1 MSSQPDASQLSTLN
15 SRILKQY
22 WGYDRFR
29 GIQEDIIDSIS
40 KNKDTLG
47 LMPTG
52 GGKSITFQV
61 PALAKEGMCLVITP
75 LIALMK
81 DQVQNLKKRGIK
93 ALAIYSGMSRQD
105 IIITLENC
113 IFGNY
118 KFLYISPERLDTE
131 LFRTKL
137 RKMHISMITVDESH
151 CISQWGYD
159 FRPSYMKIADVREQ
173 LPGVPVLALTATAT
187 PEVVN
192 DIQERLHFKEKN
204 VFRKSFARK
213 NLSYIVRRTEDKINS
228 LVYILGKVPGT
239 AIVYV
244 RNRKRTKEVA
254 TILREAGISAD
265 FFHAGLNRDEKTL
278 RQSRWKNN
286 ECRVIVSTNA
296 FGMGIDKPDVR
307 LVVHLDM
314 PGSLEEYYQEAGRA
328 GRDEQRAYAV
338 ALCSNTD
345 TAKLKKRLADE
356 YPDREFISRVYDA
369 LGNYYQIAMGY
380 GLDTVHDF
388 SLIDFCSAYKFSH
401 LQAHHALKILEL
413 AGYIEYTEEQDN
425 ASRLVFSATRDEL
438 YKYLHQDK
446 KTDEVI
452 QCILRSYT
460 GLFSDYV
467 YINEGLIST
476 RTGLSQQEIYDVLIG
491 LSKYR
496 IVNYIPHKKTPLI
509 IYTRTREELKYLS
522 IPRSAYEE
530 RKERFE
536 NRMNR
541 VIEYIN
547 EDRVCRSRM
556 LISYF
561 GEKGISDCG
570 CCDVCL
576 AKNDSGLNNHTFNAI
591 RDTLLETLEET
602 GSREVKKLSEEL
614 SFPADKVI
622 TVVRFLAE
630 HDDRFSLEDGTL
642 SLTKTNTVSD
652 NEQQ

>member
-1 MSSQPDASQLSTLN
+1 
-15 SRILKQY
+15 
-22 WGYDRFR
+22 
-29 GIQEDIIDSIS
+29 
-40 KNKDTLG
+40 
-47 LMPTG
+47 MPTG

-61 PALAKEGMCLVITP
+61 PALVMEGICIVVTP

-81 DQVQNLKKRGIK
+81 DQVDNLRRLGIK
-93 ALAIYSGMSRQD
+93 ATAVYSGMTRQE
-105 IIITLENC
+105 IIGQLENC
-113 IFGNY
+113 IFGDY
-118 KFLYISPERLDTE
+118 KFLYVSPERLATDIF
-131 LFRTKL
+131 LSKL
-137 RKMHISMITVDESH
+137 QAMNVCLLVIDESH

-187 PEVVN
+187 PEVVD

-602 GSREVKKLSEEL
+602 GSQEVKKLSEEL
-614 SFPADKVI
+614 SFPADKII

>member
-1 MSSQPDASQLSTLN
+1 
-15 SRILKQY
+15 
-22 WGYDRFR
+22 
-29 GIQEDIIDSIS
+29 
-40 KNKDTLG
+40 
-47 LMPTG
+47 MPTG

-61 PALAKEGMCLVITP
+61 PALAMEGICIVVTP

-81 DQVQNLKKRGIK
+81 DQVDNLRRLGIK
-93 ALAIYSGMSRQD
+93 ATAVYSGMTRQE
-105 IIITLENC
+105 IIAQLENC
-113 IFGNY
+113 IFGDY
-118 KFLYISPERLDTE
+118 KFLYVSPERLGTDI
-131 LFRTKL
+131 FKSKL
-137 RKMHISMITVDESH
+137 QAMNVCLLVIDESH

-159 FRPSYMKIADVREQ
+159 FRPSYLSIADIREE

-192 DIQERLHFKEKN
+192 DIQERLHFREKN
-204 VFRKSFARK
+204 VFRKSFVRK
-213 NLSYIVRRTEDKINS
+213 NLSYIVRQTEDKINS
-228 LVYILGKVPGT
+228 LIYILGKVPGT

-244 RNRKRTKEVA
+244 RNRKRTKEIAV
-254 TILREAGISAD
+254 LLQQAGISAD
-265 FFHAGLNRDEKTL
+265 FFHAGLNRDDKNL

-307 LVVHLDM
+307 LVIHMDM

-338 ALCSNTD
+338 ALCSNIDCT
-345 TAKLKKRLADE
+345 KLKKRLADE
-356 YPDREFISRVYDA
+356 FPDRDFISRVYDA
-369 LGNYYQIAMGY
+369 LGNYYQIAMGF

-388 SLIDFCSAYKFSH
+388 SLVDFCTAYKFSH

-413 AGYIEYTEEQDN
+413 AGYIEYTEEQEN
-425 ASRLVFSATRDEL
+425 ASRLVFTATRDEL

-452 QCILRSYT
+452 QTILRSYT

-476 RTGLSQQEIYDVLIG
+476 RTGLSQQEIYEVLVG

-509 IYTRTREELKYLS
+509 IYTRTREEIKYLS

-536 NRMNR
+536 SRINR
-541 VIEYIN
+541 VMEYIN
-547 EDRVCRSRM
+547 ENRICRSRM

-561 GEKGISDCG
+561 GEKGTSDCG

-576 AKNDSGLNNHTFNAI
+576 AKNDSGLNNHTFNTI
-591 RDTLLETLEET
+591 RDALKEALTDGPQEA
-602 GSREVKKLSEEL
+602 KKLTENL
-614 SFPADKVI
+614 PFPADKII
-622 TVVRFLAE
+622 TVIRYLADHDE
-630 HDDRFSLEDGTL
+630 HFSLEDGII
-642 SLTKTNTVSD
+642 SLTKMNTMSD
-652 NEQQ
+652 NEQ

>member
-1 MSSQPDASQLSTLN
+1 MDVYHK
-15 SRILKQY
+15 ILEKY
-22 WGYDRFR
+22 WGYPAFR
-29 GIQEDIIDSIS
+29 PLQEDIIHSVCEG
-40 KNKDTLG
+40 KDTLG

-61 PALAKEGMCLVITP
+61 PALVMEGICIVVTP

-81 DQVQNLKKRGIK
+81 DQVDNLRRLGIK
-93 ALAIYSGMSRQD
+93 ATAVYSGMTRQE
-105 IIITLENC
+105 IIGQLENC
-113 IFGNY
+113 IFGDY
-118 KFLYISPERLDTE
+118 KFLYVSPERLATDIF
-131 LFRTKL
+131 LSKL
-137 RKMHISMITVDESH
+137 QAMNVCLLVIDESH

-159 FRPSYMKIADVREQ
+159 FRPSYMKIADVREE

-496 IVNYIPHKKTPLI
+496 IVNYIPHKKTPLV

-602 GSREVKKLSEEL
+602 GSQEVKKLSEEL

-630 HDDRFSLEDGTL
+630 HDNRFSLEDGTL

>member
-1 MSSQPDASQLSTLN
+1 
-15 SRILKQY
+15 
-22 WGYDRFR
+22 
-29 GIQEDIIDSIS
+29 
-40 KNKDTLG
+40 
-47 LMPTG
+47 MPTG

-61 PALAKEGMCLVITP
+61 PALAMEGICIVVTP

-81 DQVQNLKKRGIK
+81 DQVDNLRRLGIK
-93 ALAIYSGMSRQD
+93 ATAVYSGMTRQE
-105 IIITLENC
+105 IIAQLENC
-113 IFGNY
+113 IFGDY
-118 KFLYISPERLDTE
+118 KFLYVSPERLGTDI
-131 LFRTKL
+131 FKSKL
-137 RKMHISMITVDESH
+137 QAMNVCLLVIDESH

-159 FRPSYMKIADVREQ
+159 FRPSYLSIADIREE

-192 DIQERLHFKEKN
+192 DIQERLHFREKN
-204 VFRKSFARK
+204 VFRKSFVRK
-213 NLSYIVRRTEDKINS
+213 NLSYIVRQTEDKINS
-228 LVYILGKVPGT
+228 LIYILGKVPGT

-244 RNRKRTKEVA
+244 RNRKRTKEIAV
-254 TILREAGISAD
+254 LLQQAGISAD
-265 FFHAGLNRDEKTL
+265 FFHAGLNRDDKNL

-307 LVVHLDM
+307 LVVHMDM

-338 ALCSNTD
+338 ALCYNIDCT
-345 TAKLKKRLADE
+345 KLKKRLADE
-356 YPDREFISRVYDA
+356 FPDRDFISRVYDA
-369 LGNYYQIAMGY
+369 LGNYYQIAMGF

-388 SLIDFCSAYKFSH
+388 SLVDFCTAYKFSH

-413 AGYIEYTEEQDN
+413 AGYIEYTEEQEN
-425 ASRLVFSATRDEL
+425 ASRLVFTATRDEL

-452 QCILRSYT
+452 QTILRSYT

-476 RTGLSQQEIYDVLIG
+476 RTGLSQQEIYEVLVG

-509 IYTRTREELKYLS
+509 IYTRTREEIKYLS

-536 NRMNR
+536 SRINR
-541 VIEYIN
+541 VMEYIN
-547 EDRVCRSRM
+547 ENRICRSRM

-561 GEKGISDCG
+561 GEKGTSDCG

-576 AKNDSGLNNHTFNAI
+576 AKNDSGLNNHTFNTI
-591 RDTLLETLEET
+591 RDALQKALTDGPQEA
-602 GSREVKKLSEEL
+602 KKLTENL
-614 SFPADKVI
+614 PFPADKII
-622 TVVRFLAE
+622 TVIRYLADHDE
-630 HDDRFSLEDGTL
+630 HFSLEDGII
-642 SLTKTNTVSD
+642 SLTKMNTMSD
-652 NEQQ
+652 NEQ

>member
-1 MSSQPDASQLSTLN
+1 
-15 SRILKQY
+15 
-22 WGYDRFR
+22 
-29 GIQEDIIDSIS
+29 
-40 KNKDTLG
+40 
-47 LMPTG
+47 MPTG

-61 PALAKEGMCLVITP
+61 PALAMEGICIVVTP

-81 DQVQNLKKRGIK
+81 DQVDNLRRLGIK
-93 ALAIYSGMSRQD
+93 ATAVYSGMTRQE
-105 IIITLENC
+105 IIAQLENC
-113 IFGNY
+113 IFGDY
-118 KFLYISPERLDTE
+118 KFLYVSPERLGTDI
-131 LFRTKL
+131 FKSKL
-137 RKMHISMITVDESH
+137 QAMNVCLLVIDESH

-159 FRPSYMKIADVREQ
+159 FRPSYLSIADIREE

-192 DIQERLHFKEKN
+192 DIQERLHFREKN
-204 VFRKSFARK
+204 VFRKSFVRK
-213 NLSYIVRRTEDKINS
+213 NLSYIVRQTEDKINS
-228 LVYILGKVPGT
+228 LIYILGKVPGT

-244 RNRKRTKEVA
+244 RNRKRTKEIAV
-254 TILREAGISAD
+254 LLQQAGISAD
-265 FFHAGLNRDEKTL
+265 FFHAGLNRDDKNL

-307 LVVHLDM
+307 LVIHMDM

-338 ALCSNTD
+338 ALCSNIDCT
-345 TAKLKKRLADE
+345 KLKKRLADE
-356 YPDREFISRVYDA
+356 FPDRDFISRVYDA
-369 LGNYYQIAMGY
+369 LGNYYQIAMGF

-388 SLIDFCSAYKFSH
+388 SLVDFCTAYKFSH
-401 LQAHHALKILEL
+401 LQTHHALKILEL
-413 AGYIEYTEEQDN
+413 AGYIEYTEEQEN
-425 ASRLVFSATRDEL
+425 ASRLVFTATRDEL

-452 QCILRSYT
+452 QTILRSYT

-476 RTGLSQQEIYDVLIG
+476 RTGLSQQEIYEVLVR

-509 IYTRTREELKYLS
+509 IYTRTREEIKYLS

-530 RKERFE
+530 RKKRFE
-536 NRMNR
+536 SRINR
-541 VIEYIN
+541 VMEYIN
-547 EDRVCRSRM
+547 ENRICRSRM

-561 GEKGISDCG
+561 GEKGTSDCG

-576 AKNDSGLNNHTFNAI
+576 AKNDSGLNNHTFNTI
-591 RDTLLETLEET
+591 RDALKEALTDGPQEA
-602 GSREVKKLSEEL
+602 KKLTENL
-614 SFPADKVI
+614 PFPADKII
-622 TVVRFLAE
+622 TVIRYLADHDE
-630 HDDRFSLEDGTL
+630 HFSLEDGII
-642 SLTKTNTVSD
+642 SLTKMNTMSD
-652 NEQQ
+652 NEQ

>member
-1 MSSQPDASQLSTLN
+1 MDVYHK
-15 SRILKQY
+15 ILEKY
-22 WGYDRFR
+22 WGYPAFR
-29 GIQEDIIDSIS
+29 PLQEDIIHSVCEG
-40 KNKDTLG
+40 KDTLG

-61 PALAKEGMCLVITP
+61 PALAMEGICIVVTP

-81 DQVQNLKKRGIK
+81 DQVDNLRRLGIK
-93 ALAIYSGMSRQD
+93 ATAVYSGMTRQE
-105 IIITLENC
+105 IIAQLENC
-113 IFGNY
+113 IFGDY
-118 KFLYISPERLDTE
+118 KFLYVSPERLGTDI
-131 LFRTKL
+131 FKSKL
-137 RKMHISMITVDESH
+137 QAMNVCLLVIDESH

-159 FRPSYMKIADVREQ
+159 FRPSYLSIADIREE

-192 DIQERLHFKEKN
+192 DIQERLHFREKN
-204 VFRKSFARK
+204 VFRKSFVRK
-213 NLSYIVRRTEDKINS
+213 NLSYIVRQTEDKINS
-228 LVYILGKVPGT
+228 LIYILGKVPGT

-244 RNRKRTKEVA
+244 RNRKRTKEIAV
-254 TILREAGISAD
+254 LLQQAGISAD
-265 FFHAGLNRDEKTL
+265 FFHAGLNRDDKNL

-307 LVVHLDM
+307 LVIHMDM

-338 ALCSNTD
+338 ALCSNIDCT
-345 TAKLKKRLADE
+345 KLKKRLADE
-356 YPDREFISRVYDA
+356 FPDRDFISRVYDA
-369 LGNYYQIAMGY
+369 LGNYYQIAMGF

-388 SLIDFCSAYKFSH
+388 SLVDFCTAYKFSH
-401 LQAHHALKILEL
+401 LQTHHALKILEL
-413 AGYIEYTEEQDN
+413 AGYIEYTEEQEN
-425 ASRLVFSATRDEL
+425 ASRLVFTATRDEL

-452 QCILRSYT
+452 QTILRSYT

-476 RTGLSQQEIYDVLIG
+476 RTGLSQQEIYEVLVR

-509 IYTRTREELKYLS
+509 IYTRTREEIKYLS

-530 RKERFE
+530 RKKRFE
-536 NRMNR
+536 SRINR
-541 VIEYIN
+541 VMEYIN
-547 EDRVCRSRM
+547 ENRICRSRM

-561 GEKGISDCG
+561 GEKGTSDCG

-576 AKNDSGLNNHTFNAI
+576 AKNDSGLNNHTFNTI
-591 RDTLLETLEET
+591 RDALKEALTDGPQEA
-602 GSREVKKLSEEL
+602 KKLTENL
-614 SFPADKVI
+614 PFPADKII
-622 TVVRFLAE
+622 TVIRYLADHDE
-630 HDDRFSLEDGTL
+630 HFSLEDGII
-642 SLTKTNTVSD
+642 SLTKMNTMSD
-652 NEQQ
+652 NEQ

>member
-1 MSSQPDASQLSTLN
+1 MESTAPNRRQQIAAL
-15 SRILKQY
+15 LKRY
-22 WGYDRFR
+22 WGFDTFR
-29 GIQEDIIDSIS
+29 PVQEQVILSVLAGR
-40 KNKDTLG
+40 DTLA

-52 GGKSITFQV
+52 GGKSLTYQI
-61 PALAKEGMCLVITP
+61 PGLASEGVCIVVTP

-81 DQVQNLKKRGIK
+81 DQVDNLRRLGIK
-93 ALAIYSGMSRQD
+93 ATAVYSGMTRQE
-105 IIITLENC
+105 IIGQLENC
-113 IFGNY
+113 IFGDY
-118 KFLYISPERLDTE
+118 KFLYVSPERLATDIF
-131 LFRTKL
+131 LSKL
-137 RKMHISMITVDESH
+137 QAMNVCLLVIDESH

-187 PEVVN
+187 PEVVD

-204 VFRKSFARK
+204 VFRKSFVRK

-536 NRMNR
+536 NRMNW

-602 GSREVKKLSEEL
+602 GSQEVKKLSEEL

>member
-1 MSSQPDASQLSTLN
+1 MDVYHK
-15 SRILKQY
+15 ILEKY
-22 WGYDRFR
+22 WGYPAFR
-29 GIQEDIIDSIS
+29 PLQEDIIHSVCEG
-40 KNKDTLG
+40 KDTLG

-61 PALAKEGMCLVITP
+61 PALVMEGICIVVTP

-81 DQVQNLKKRGIK
+81 DQVDNLRRLGIK
-93 ALAIYSGMSRQD
+93 ATAVYSGMTRQE
-105 IIITLENC
+105 IIGQLENC
-113 IFGNY
+113 IFGDY
-118 KFLYISPERLDTE
+118 KFLYVSPERLATDIF
-131 LFRTKL
+131 LSKL
-137 RKMHISMITVDESH
+137 QAMNVCLLVIDESH

-187 PEVVN
+187 PEVVD

-204 VFRKSFARK
+204 VFRKSFVRK

-536 NRMNR
+536 NRMNW

-602 GSREVKKLSEEL
+602 GSQEVKKLSEEL

>member
-1 MSSQPDASQLSTLN
+1 MDVYHK
-15 SRILKQY
+15 ILEKY
-22 WGYDRFR
+22 WGYPAFR
-29 GIQEDIIDSIS
+29 PLQEDIIHSVCEG
-40 KNKDTLG
+40 KDTLG

-61 PALAKEGMCLVITP
+61 PALVMEGICIVVTP

-81 DQVQNLKKRGIK
+81 DQVDNLRRLGIK
-93 ALAIYSGMSRQD
+93 ATAVYSGMTRQE
-105 IIITLENC
+105 IIGQLENC
-113 IFGNY
+113 IFGDY
-118 KFLYISPERLDTE
+118 KFLYVSPERLATDIF
-131 LFRTKL
+131 LSKL
-137 RKMHISMITVDESH
+137 QAMNVCLLVIDESH

-591 RDTLLETLEET
+591 CDALLETLEDS
-602 GSREVKKLSEEL
+602 GPQEVKKLTEEL
-614 SFPADKVI
+614 SFPADKII
-622 TVVRFLAE
+622 TVVRFLSE
-630 HDDRFSLEDGTL
+630 HDDRFSLEDGIL
-642 SLTKTNTVSD
+642 RKK
-652 NEQQ
+652 

>member
-1 MSSQPDASQLSTLN
+1 
-15 SRILKQY
+15 
-22 WGYDRFR
+22 
-29 GIQEDIIDSIS
+29 
-40 KNKDTLG
+40 
-47 LMPTG
+47 MPTG

-61 PALAKEGMCLVITP
+61 PALAMEGICIVVTP

-81 DQVQNLKKRGIK
+81 DQVDNLRRLGIK
-93 ALAIYSGMSRQD
+93 ATAVYSGMTRQE
-105 IIITLENC
+105 IIAQLENC
-113 IFGNY
+113 IFGDY
-118 KFLYISPERLDTE
+118 KFLYVSPERLGTDI
-131 LFRTKL
+131 FKSKL
-137 RKMHISMITVDESH
+137 QAMNVCLLVIDESH

-159 FRPSYMKIADVREQ
+159 FRPSYLSIADIREE

-187 PEVVN
+187 PEGVN
-192 DIQERLHFKEKN
+192 DIQERLHFREKN
-204 VFRKSFARK
+204 VFRKSFVRK
-213 NLSYIVRRTEDKINS
+213 NLSYIVRQTEDKINS
-228 LVYILGKVPGT
+228 LIYILGKVPGT

-244 RNRKRTKEVA
+244 RNRKRTKEIAV
-254 TILREAGISAD
+254 LLQQAGISAD
-265 FFHAGLNRDEKTL
+265 FFHAGLNRDDKNL

-307 LVVHLDM
+307 LVVHMDM

-338 ALCSNTD
+338 ALCSNIDCT
-345 TAKLKKRLADE
+345 KLKKRLADE
-356 YPDREFISRVYDA
+356 FPDRDFISRVYDA
-369 LGNYYQIAMGY
+369 LGNYYQIAMGF

-388 SLIDFCSAYKFSH
+388 SLVDFCTAYKFSH

-413 AGYIEYTEEQDN
+413 AGYIEYTEEQEN
-425 ASRLVFSATRDEL
+425 ASRLIFTATRDEL

-452 QCILRSYT
+452 QTILRSYT

-476 RTGLSQQEIYDVLIG
+476 RTGLSQQEIYEVLVR

-509 IYTRTREELKYLS
+509 IYTRTREEIKYLS

-536 NRMNR
+536 SRINR
-541 VIEYIN
+541 VMEYIN
-547 EDRVCRSRM
+547 ENRICRSRM

-561 GEKGISDCG
+561 GEKGTSDCG

-576 AKNDSGLNNHTFNAI
+576 AKNDSGLNNHTFNTI
-591 RDTLLETLEET
+591 RDALQKALTDGPQEA
-602 GSREVKKLSEEL
+602 KKLTENL
-614 SFPADKVI
+614 PFPADKII
-622 TVVRFLAE
+622 TVIRYLADHDE
-630 HDDRFSLEDGTL
+630 HFSLEDGII
-642 SLTKTNTVSD
+642 SLTKMNTMSD
-652 NEQQ
+652 NEQ

>member
-1 MSSQPDASQLSTLN
+1 MDVYHK
-15 SRILKQY
+15 ILEKY
-22 WGYDRFR
+22 WGYPAFR
-29 GIQEDIIDSIS
+29 PLQEDIIHSVCEG
-40 KNKDTLG
+40 KDTLG

-61 PALAKEGMCLVITP
+61 PALVMEGICIVVTP

-81 DQVQNLKKRGIK
+81 DQVDNLRRLGIK
-93 ALAIYSGMSRQD
+93 ATAVYSGMTRQE
-105 IIITLENC
+105 IIGQLENC
-113 IFGNY
+113 IFGDY
-118 KFLYISPERLDTE
+118 KFLYVSPERLATDIF
-131 LFRTKL
+131 LSKL
-137 RKMHISMITVDESH
+137 QAMNVCLLVIDESH

-239 AIVYV
+239 VIVYV

-570 CCDVCL
+570 CCDICL

>member
-1 MSSQPDASQLSTLN
+1 MDVYHK
-15 SRILKQY
+15 ILEKY
-22 WGYDRFR
+22 WGYPAFR
-29 GIQEDIIDSIS
+29 PLQEDIIHSVCEG
-40 KNKDTLG
+40 KDTLG

-61 PALAKEGMCLVITP
+61 PALVMEGICIVVTP

-81 DQVQNLKKRGIK
+81 DQVDNLRRLGIK
-93 ALAIYSGMSRQD
+93 ATAVYSGMTRQE
-105 IIITLENC
+105 IIAQLENC
-113 IFGNY
+113 IFGDY
-118 KFLYISPERLDTE
+118 KFLYVSPERLGTDI
-131 LFRTKL
+131 FKSKL
-137 RKMHISMITVDESH
+137 QAMNVNLLVIDESH

-159 FRPSYMKIADVREQ
+159 FRPSYLSIADIREE

-204 VFRKSFARK
+204 VFRKSFVRK
-213 NLSYIVRRTEDKINS
+213 NLSYIVRQTEDKLNS
-228 LVYILGKVPGT
+228 LIYILGKVPGT

-254 TILREAGISAD
+254 VMLQQAGISAD
-265 FFHAGLNRDEKTL
+265 FFHAGLNRDEKNL

-338 ALCSNTD
+338 ALCSNIDCT
-345 TAKLKKRLADE
+345 KLKKRLTDE
-356 YPDREFISRVYDA
+356 FPDRDFISRVYDA
-369 LGNYYQIAMGY
+369 LGNYYQIAMGF

-388 SLIDFCSAYKFSH
+388 SLVDFCTAYKFSH

-413 AGYIEYTEEQDN
+413 AGYIEYTEEQEN
-425 ASRLVFSATRDEL
+425 ASRLVFTATRDEL
-438 YKYLHQDK
+438 YRYLHQDK

-476 RTGLSQQEIYDVLIG
+476 RTGLSQQDIYDVLIG

-509 IYTRTREELKYLS
+509 IYTRTREEVKYLS

-536 NRMNR
+536 SRISR
-541 VIEYIN
+541 VMEYIN
-547 EDRVCRSRM
+547 ENRICRSRM

-561 GEKGISDCG
+561 GEEDPSDCG

-591 RDTLLETLEET
+591 RDALLEALADGPAET
-602 GSREVKKLSEEL
+602 KKLMENI
-614 SFPADKVI
+614 SFPSDKII
-622 TVVRFLAE
+622 TVIRFLAD
-630 HDDRFSLEDGTL
+630 HDDRFSLEDGIL
-642 SLTKTNTVSD
+642 SLTKMNTLSD
-652 NEQQ
+652 NEHYEAQPEAE

>member
-1 MSSQPDASQLSTLN
+1 MDVYHK
-15 SRILKQY
+15 ILEKY
-22 WGYDRFR
+22 WGYPAFR
-29 GIQEDIIDSIS
+29 PLQEDIIHSVCEG
-40 KNKDTLG
+40 KDTLG

-61 PALAKEGMCLVITP
+61 PALVMEGICIVVTP

-81 DQVQNLKKRGIK
+81 DQVDNLRRLGIK
-93 ALAIYSGMSRQD
+93 ATAVYSGMTRQE
-105 IIITLENC
+105 IIAQLENC
-113 IFGNY
+113 IFGDY
-118 KFLYISPERLDTE
+118 KFLYVSPERLGTDI
-131 LFRTKL
+131 FKSKL
-137 RKMHISMITVDESH
+137 QAMNVNLLVIDESH

-159 FRPSYMKIADVREQ
+159 FRPSYLSIADIREE

-204 VFRKSFARK
+204 VFRKSFVRK
-213 NLSYIVRRTEDKINS
+213 NLSYIVRQTEDKLNS
-228 LVYILGKVPGT
+228 LIYILGKVPGT

-254 TILREAGISAD
+254 VMLQQAGISAD
-265 FFHAGLNRDEKTL
+265 FFHAGLNRDEKNL

-338 ALCSNTD
+338 ALCSNIDCT
-345 TAKLKKRLADE
+345 KLKKRLADE
-356 YPDREFISRVYDA
+356 FPDRDFISRVYDA
-369 LGNYYQIAMGY
+369 LGNYYQIAMGF

-388 SLIDFCSAYKFSH
+388 SLVDFCTAYKFSH

-413 AGYIEYTEEQDN
+413 AGYIEYTEEQEN
-425 ASRLVFSATRDEL
+425 ASRLVFTATRDEL
-438 YKYLHQDK
+438 YRYQHQDK

-476 RTGLSQQEIYDVLIG
+476 RTGLSQQDIYDVLVG

-509 IYTRTREELKYLS
+509 IYTRTREEVKYLS

-536 NRMNR
+536 SR
-541 VIEYIN
+541 I
-547 EDRVCRSRM
+547 CRSRM

-561 GEKGISDCG
+561 GEEDPSDCG

-591 RDTLLETLEET
+591 RDALLEALADGPAEA
-602 GSREVKKLSEEL
+602 KKLMENI
-614 SFPADKVI
+614 SFPSDKII
-622 TVVRFLAE
+622 TVIRFLAD
-630 HDDRFSLEDGTL
+630 HDDRFSLEDGIL
-642 SLTKTNTVSD
+642 SLTKMNTLSD
-652 NEQQ
+652 NEHYEAQPEAE

>member
-1 MSSQPDASQLSTLN
+1 M
-15 SRILKQY
+15 
-22 WGYDRFR
+22 
-29 GIQEDIIDSIS
+29 
-40 KNKDTLG
+40 
-47 LMPTG
+47 
-52 GGKSITFQV
+52 
-61 PALAKEGMCLVITP
+61 
-75 LIALMK
+75 
-81 DQVQNLKKRGIK
+81 
-93 ALAIYSGMSRQD
+93 
-105 IIITLENC
+105 
-113 IFGNY
+113 
-118 KFLYISPERLDTE
+118 
-131 LFRTKL
+131 
-137 RKMHISMITVDESH
+137 
-151 CISQWGYD
+151 
-159 FRPSYMKIADVREQ
+159 
-173 LPGVPVLALTATAT
+173 
-187 PEVVN
+187 
-192 DIQERLHFKEKN
+192 
-204 VFRKSFARK
+204 
-213 NLSYIVRRTEDKINS
+213 
-228 LVYILGKVPGT
+228 
-239 AIVYV
+239 
-244 RNRKRTKEVA
+244 
-254 TILREAGISAD
+254 
-265 FFHAGLNRDEKTL
+265 
-278 RQSRWKNN
+278 
-286 ECRVIVSTNA
+286 
-296 FGMGIDKPDVR
+296 
-307 LVVHLDM
+307 
-314 PGSLEEYYQEAGRA
+314 
-328 GRDEQRAYAV
+328 
-338 ALCSNTD
+338 
-345 TAKLKKRLADE
+345 
-356 YPDREFISRVYDA
+356 
-369 LGNYYQIAMGY
+369 
-380 GLDTVHDF
+380 
-388 SLIDFCSAYKFSH
+388 
-401 LQAHHALKILEL
+401 
-413 AGYIEYTEEQDN
+413 
-425 ASRLVFSATRDEL
+425 FSATRDEL

>member
-1 MSSQPDASQLSTLN
+1 
-15 SRILKQY
+15 
-22 WGYDRFR
+22 
-29 GIQEDIIDSIS
+29 
-40 KNKDTLG
+40 
-47 LMPTG
+47 MPTG

-61 PALAKEGMCLVITP
+61 PALAMEGICIVVTP

-81 DQVQNLKKRGIK
+81 DQVDNLRRLGIK
-93 ALAIYSGMSRQD
+93 ATAVYSGMTRQE
-105 IIITLENC
+105 IIAQLENC
-113 IFGNY
+113 IFGDY
-118 KFLYISPERLDTE
+118 KFLYVSPERLGTDI
-131 LFRTKL
+131 FKSKL
-137 RKMHISMITVDESH
+137 QAMNVCLLVIDESH

-159 FRPSYMKIADVREQ
+159 FRPSYLRIADIREE

-192 DIQERLHFKEKN
+192 DIQERLHFREKN
-204 VFRKSFARK
+204 VFRKSFVRK
-213 NLSYIVRRTEDKINS
+213 NLSYIVRQTEDKINS
-228 LVYILGKVPGT
+228 LIYILGKVPGT

-244 RNRKRTKEVA
+244 RNRKRTKEIAV
-254 TILREAGISAD
+254 LLQQAGISAD
-265 FFHAGLNRDEKTL
+265 FFHAGLNRDDKNL

-307 LVVHLDM
+307 LVIHMDM

-338 ALCSNTD
+338 ALCSNIDCT
-345 TAKLKKRLADE
+345 KLKKRLADE
-356 YPDREFISRVYDA
+356 FPDRDFISRVYDA
-369 LGNYYQIAMGY
+369 LGNYYQIAMGF

-388 SLIDFCSAYKFSH
+388 SLVDFCTAYKFSH
-401 LQAHHALKILEL
+401 LQTHHALKILEL
-413 AGYIEYTEEQDN
+413 AGYIEYTEEQEN
-425 ASRLVFSATRDEL
+425 ASRLVFTATRDEL

-452 QCILRSYT
+452 QTILRSYT

-476 RTGLSQQEIYDVLIG
+476 RTGLSQQEIYEVLVR

-509 IYTRTREELKYLS
+509 IYTRTREEIKYLS

-530 RKERFE
+530 RKKRFE
-536 NRMNR
+536 SRINR
-541 VIEYIN
+541 VMEYIN
-547 EDRVCRSRM
+547 ENRICRSRM

-561 GEKGISDCG
+561 GEKGTSDCG

-576 AKNDSGLNNHTFNAI
+576 AKNDSGLNNHTFNTI
-591 RDTLLETLEET
+591 RDALKEALTDGPQEA
-602 GSREVKKLSEEL
+602 KKLTENL
-614 SFPADKVI
+614 PFPADKII
-622 TVVRFLAE
+622 TVIRYLADHDE
-630 HDDRFSLEDGTL
+630 HFSLEDGII
-642 SLTKTNTVSD
+642 SLTKMNTMSD
-652 NEQQ
+652 NEQ

>member
-1 MSSQPDASQLSTLN
+1 MDVYHK
-15 SRILKQY
+15 ILEKY
-22 WGYDRFR
+22 WGYPAFR
-29 GIQEDIIDSIS
+29 PLQEDIIHSVCEG
-40 KNKDTLG
+40 KDTLG

-61 PALAKEGMCLVITP
+61 PALAMEGICIVVTP

-81 DQVQNLKKRGIK
+81 DQVDNLRRLGIK
-93 ALAIYSGMSRQD
+93 ATAVYSGMTRQE
-105 IIITLENC
+105 IIAQLENC
-113 IFGNY
+113 IFGDY
-118 KFLYISPERLDTE
+118 KFLYVSPERLGTDI
-131 LFRTKL
+131 FKSKL
-137 RKMHISMITVDESH
+137 QAMNVCLLVIDESH

-159 FRPSYMKIADVREQ
+159 FRPSYLSIADIREE

-192 DIQERLHFKEKN
+192 DIQERLHFREKN
-204 VFRKSFARK
+204 VFRKSFVRQ
-213 NLSYIVRRTEDKINS
+213 NLSYIVRQTEDKINT
-228 LVYILGKVPGT
+228 LIYILGKVPGT

-244 RNRKRTKEVA
+244 RNRKRTKEIAV
-254 TILREAGISAD
+254 LLQQAGISAD
-265 FFHAGLNRDEKTL
+265 FFHAGLNRDDKNL

-307 LVVHLDM
+307 LVVHMDM

-338 ALCSNTD
+338 ALCSNIDCT
-345 TAKLKKRLADE
+345 KLKKRLADE
-356 YPDREFISRVYDA
+356 FPDRDFISRVYDA
-369 LGNYYQIAMGY
+369 LGNYYQIAMGF

-388 SLIDFCSAYKFSH
+388 SLVDFCTAYKFSH

-413 AGYIEYTEEQDN
+413 AGYIEYTEEQEN
-425 ASRLVFSATRDEL
+425 ASRLVFTATRDEL

-452 QCILRSYT
+452 QTILRSYT

-476 RTGLSQQEIYDVLIG
+476 RTGLSQQEIYEVLVG

-509 IYTRTREELKYLS
+509 IYTRTREEIKYLS

-536 NRMNR
+536 SRINR
-541 VIEYIN
+541 VMEYIN
-547 EDRVCRSRM
+547 ENRICRSRM

-561 GEKGISDCG
+561 GEKGTSDCG

-576 AKNDSGLNNHTFNAI
+576 AKNDSGLNNHTFNTI
-591 RDTLLETLEET
+591 RDALKEALTDGPQEA
-602 GSREVKKLSEEL
+602 KKLTENL
-614 SFPADKVI
+614 PFPADKII
-622 TVVRFLAE
+622 TVIRYLADHDE
-630 HDDRFSLEDGTL
+630 HFSLEDGII
-642 SLTKTNTVSD
+642 SLTKMNTMSD
-652 NEQQ
+652 NEQ

>member
-1 MSSQPDASQLSTLN
+1 
-15 SRILKQY
+15 
-22 WGYDRFR
+22 
-29 GIQEDIIDSIS
+29 
-40 KNKDTLG
+40 
-47 LMPTG
+47 MPTG

-61 PALAKEGMCLVITP
+61 PALAMEGICIVVTP

-81 DQVQNLKKRGIK
+81 DQVDNLRRLGIK
-93 ALAIYSGMSRQD
+93 ATAVYSGMTRQE
-105 IIITLENC
+105 IIAQLENC
-113 IFGNY
+113 IFGDY
-118 KFLYISPERLDTE
+118 KFLYVSPERLGTDI
-131 LFRTKL
+131 FKSKL
-137 RKMHISMITVDESH
+137 QAMNVCLLVIDESH

-159 FRPSYMKIADVREQ
+159 FRPSYLSIADIREE

-192 DIQERLHFKEKN
+192 DIQERLHFREKN
-204 VFRKSFARK
+204 VFRKSFVRK
-213 NLSYIVRRTEDKINS
+213 NLSYIVRQTEDKINS
-228 LVYILGKVPGT
+228 LIYILGKVPGT

-244 RNRKRTKEVA
+244 RNRKRTKEIAV
-254 TILREAGISAD
+254 LLQQAGISAD
-265 FFHAGLNRDEKTL
+265 FFHAGLNRDDKNL

-307 LVVHLDM
+307 LVVHMDM

-338 ALCSNTD
+338 ALCSNIDCT
-345 TAKLKKRLADE
+345 KLKKRLADE
-356 YPDREFISRVYDA
+356 FPDRDFISRVYDA
-369 LGNYYQIAMGY
+369 LGNYYQIAMGF

-388 SLIDFCSAYKFSH
+388 SLVDFCTAYKFSH

-425 ASRLVFSATRDEL
+425 ASRLVFTATRDEL

-452 QCILRSYT
+452 QTILRSYT

-476 RTGLSQQEIYDVLIG
+476 RTGLSQQEIYEVLVG

-509 IYTRTREELKYLS
+509 IYTRTREEIKYLS

-536 NRMNR
+536 SRINR
-541 VIEYIN
+541 VMEYIN
-547 EDRVCRSRM
+547 ENRICRSRM

-561 GEKGISDCG
+561 GEKGTSDCG

-576 AKNDSGLNNHTFNAI
+576 AKNDSGLNNHTFNTI
-591 RDTLLETLEET
+591 RDALQKALTDGPQEA
-602 GSREVKKLSEEL
+602 KKLTENL
-614 SFPADKVI
+614 PFPDDKII
-622 TVVRFLAE
+622 TVIRYLADHDE
-630 HDDRFSLEDGTL
+630 HFSLEDGII
-642 SLTKTNTVSD
+642 SLTKMNTMSD
-652 NEQQ
+652 NEQ

>member
-1 MSSQPDASQLSTLN
+1 
-15 SRILKQY
+15 
-22 WGYDRFR
+22 
-29 GIQEDIIDSIS
+29 
-40 KNKDTLG
+40 
-47 LMPTG
+47 MPTG

-61 PALAKEGMCLVITP
+61 PALAMEGICIVVTP

-81 DQVQNLKKRGIK
+81 DQVDNLRRLGIK
-93 ALAIYSGMSRQD
+93 ATAVYSGMTRQE
-105 IIITLENC
+105 IIAQLENC
-113 IFGNY
+113 IFGDY
-118 KFLYISPERLDTE
+118 KFLYVSPERLGTDI
-131 LFRTKL
+131 FKSKL
-137 RKMHISMITVDESH
+137 QAMNVCLLVIDESH

-159 FRPSYMKIADVREQ
+159 FRPSYLSIADIREE

-192 DIQERLHFKEKN
+192 DIQERLHFREKN
-204 VFRKSFARK
+204 VFRKSFVRK
-213 NLSYIVRRTEDKINS
+213 NLSYIVRQTEDKINS
-228 LVYILGKVPGT
+228 LIYILGKVPGT

-244 RNRKRTKEVA
+244 RNRKRTKEIAV
-254 TILREAGISAD
+254 LLQQAGISAD
-265 FFHAGLNRDEKTL
+265 FFHAGLIRDDKNL

-307 LVVHLDM
+307 LVIHMDM

-338 ALCSNTD
+338 ALCSNIDCT
-345 TAKLKKRLADE
+345 KLKKRLADE
-356 YPDREFISRVYDA
+356 FPDRDFISRVYDA
-369 LGNYYQIAMGY
+369 LGNYYQIAMGF

-388 SLIDFCSAYKFSH
+388 SLVDFCTAYKFSH
-401 LQAHHALKILEL
+401 LQTHHALKILEL
-413 AGYIEYTEEQDN
+413 AGYIEYTEEQEN
-425 ASRLVFSATRDEL
+425 ASRLVFTATRDEL

-452 QCILRSYT
+452 QTILRSYT

-476 RTGLSQQEIYDVLIG
+476 RTGLSQQEIYEVLVR

-509 IYTRTREELKYLS
+509 IYTRTREEIKYLS

-530 RKERFE
+530 RKKRFE
-536 NRMNR
+536 SRINR
-541 VIEYIN
+541 VMEYIN
-547 EDRVCRSRM
+547 ENRICRSRM

-561 GEKGISDCG
+561 GEKGTSDCG

-576 AKNDSGLNNHTFNAI
+576 AKNDSGLNNHTFNTI
-591 RDTLLETLEET
+591 RDALKEALTDGPQEA
-602 GSREVKKLSEEL
+602 KKLTENL
-614 SFPADKVI
+614 PFPADKII
-622 TVVRFLAE
+622 TVIRYLADHDE
-630 HDDRFSLEDGTL
+630 HFSLEDGII
-642 SLTKTNTVSD
+642 SLTKMNTMSD
-652 NEQQ
+652 NEQ

>member
-1 MSSQPDASQLSTLN
+1 MDVYHK
-15 SRILKQY
+15 ILEKY
-22 WGYDRFR
+22 WGYPAFR
-29 GIQEDIIDSIS
+29 PLQEDIIHSVCEG
-40 KNKDTLG
+40 KDTLG

-61 PALAKEGMCLVITP
+61 PALAMEGICIVVTP

-81 DQVQNLKKRGIK
+81 DQVDNLRRLGIK
-93 ALAIYSGMSRQD
+93 ATAVYSGMTRQE
-105 IIITLENC
+105 IIAQLENC
-113 IFGNY
+113 IFGDY
-118 KFLYISPERLDTE
+118 KFLYVSPERLGTDI
-131 LFRTKL
+131 FKSKL
-137 RKMHISMITVDESH
+137 QAMNVCLLVIDESH

-159 FRPSYMKIADVREQ
+159 FRPSYLSIADIREE

-192 DIQERLHFKEKN
+192 DIQERLHFREKN
-204 VFRKSFARK
+204 VFRKSFVRK
-213 NLSYIVRRTEDKINS
+213 NLSYIVRQTEDKINS
-228 LVYILGKVPGT
+228 LIYILGKVPGT

-244 RNRKRTKEVA
+244 RNRKRTKEIAV
-254 TILREAGISAD
+254 LLQQAGISAD
-265 FFHAGLNRDEKTL
+265 FFHAGLNRDDKNL

-307 LVVHLDM
+307 LVVHMDM

-338 ALCSNTD
+338 ALCSNIDCT
-345 TAKLKKRLADE
+345 KLKKRLADE
-356 YPDREFISRVYDA
+356 FPDRDFISRVYDA
-369 LGNYYQIAMGY
+369 LGNYYQIAMGF

-388 SLIDFCSAYKFSH
+388 SLVDFCTAYKFSH

-413 AGYIEYTEEQDN
+413 AGYIEYTEEQEN
-425 ASRLVFSATRDEL
+425 ASRLVFTATRDEL

-452 QCILRSYT
+452 QMILRSYT

-476 RTGLSQQEIYDVLIG
+476 RTGLSQQEIYEVLVG

-509 IYTRTREELKYLS
+509 IYTRTREEIKYLS

-536 NRMNR
+536 SRINR
-541 VIEYIN
+541 VMEYIN
-547 EDRVCRSRM
+547 ENRICRSRM

-561 GEKGISDCG
+561 GEKGTSDCG

-576 AKNDSGLNNHTFNAI
+576 AKNDSGLNNHTFNTI
-591 RDTLLETLEET
+591 RDALQKALTDGPQEA
-602 GSREVKKLSEEL
+602 KKLTENL
-614 SFPADKVI
+614 PFPADKII
-622 TVVRFLAE
+622 TVIRYLADHDE
-630 HDDRFSLEDGTL
+630 HFSLEDGII
-642 SLTKTNTVSD
+642 SLTKMNTMSD
-652 NEQQ
+652 NEQ

>member
-1 MSSQPDASQLSTLN
+1 
-15 SRILKQY
+15 
-22 WGYDRFR
+22 
-29 GIQEDIIDSIS
+29 
-40 KNKDTLG
+40 
-47 LMPTG
+47 MPTG

-61 PALAKEGMCLVITP
+61 PAFAMEGICIVVTP

-81 DQVQNLKKRGIK
+81 DQVDNLRRLGIK
-93 ALAIYSGMSRQD
+93 ATAVYSGMTRQE
-105 IIITLENC
+105 IIAQLENC
-113 IFGNY
+113 IFGDY
-118 KFLYISPERLDTE
+118 KFLYVSPERLGTDI
-131 LFRTKL
+131 FKSKL
-137 RKMHISMITVDESH
+137 QAMNVCLLVIDESH

-159 FRPSYMKIADVREQ
+159 FRPSYLSIADIREE

-192 DIQERLHFKEKN
+192 DIQERLHFREKN
-204 VFRKSFARK
+204 VFRKSFVRK
-213 NLSYIVRRTEDKINS
+213 NLSYIVRQTEDKINS
-228 LVYILGKVPGT
+228 LIYILGKVPGT

-244 RNRKRTKEVA
+244 RNRKRTKEIAV
-254 TILREAGISAD
+254 LLQQAGISAD
-265 FFHAGLNRDEKTL
+265 FFHAGLNRDDKNL

-307 LVVHLDM
+307 LVVHMDM

-338 ALCSNTD
+338 ALCSNIDCT
-345 TAKLKKRLADE
+345 KLKKRLADE
-356 YPDREFISRVYDA
+356 FPDRDFISRVYDA
-369 LGNYYQIAMGY
+369 LGNYYQIAMGF

-388 SLIDFCSAYKFSH
+388 SLVDFCTAYKFSH

-413 AGYIEYTEEQDN
+413 AGYIEYTEEQEN
-425 ASRLVFSATRDEL
+425 ASRLIFTATRDEL

-452 QCILRSYT
+452 QTILRSYT

-476 RTGLSQQEIYDVLIG
+476 RTGLSQQEIYEVLVR

-509 IYTRTREELKYLS
+509 IYTRTREEIKYLS

-536 NRMNR
+536 SRINR
-541 VIEYIN
+541 VMEYIN
-547 EDRVCRSRM
+547 ENRICRSRM

-561 GEKGISDCG
+561 GEKGTSDCG

-576 AKNDSGLNNHTFNAI
+576 AKNDSGLNNHTFNTI
-591 RDTLLETLEET
+591 RDALQKALTDGPQEA
-602 GSREVKKLSEEL
+602 KKLTENL
-614 SFPADKVI
+614 PFPADKII
-622 TVVRFLAE
+622 TVIRYLADHDE
-630 HDDRFSLEDGTL
+630 HFSLEDGII
-642 SLTKTNTVSD
+642 SLTKMNTMSD
-652 NEQQ
+652 NEQ